1 MTQRKLNWLVS
12 AVAAVSVAGIATSS
26 FAQVRID
33 TGNAR
38 DANNRIGSGGS
49 NGPAA
54 SRYQPINQND
64 IVYNNVTAG
73 RGFHGQLQTT
83 DGISFHGTTGAE
95 LSGNFI
101 QQSSGAPTGILAA
114 NNAQVVRPIYDSAAR
129 GVNAPPGYIQ
139 QGFSNSAYVPAPP
152 QTRSAGDLRIG
163 VVNFSDTDTVTPMS
177 APRPGE
183 TVLPGPVSTS
193 NTNSLITASPLY
205 GIRQWTRDDDQSLL
219 NDTAFRGINDQAL
232 DDQTVQQFRNE
243 LMVPSNPMT
252 SNIGQSAKIDN
263 TALGAGT
270 LQNTGQGTPN
280 LAQPLNTPLGQQ
292 ADKPLPNG
300 QLPGEN
306 LANTNVGG
314 GTLQTNQS
322 TQQKLLSTPAQQS
335 TQYQSMED
343 ELKSY
348 LGPQGYAAL
357 QANKQYNAS
366 VALAKQQDE
375 AKRAAPAPGS
385 AGPAA
390 PGGNAPGVGVSAP
403 GQNPGGVAPAPHGA
417 NAAPDQNAAPI
428 QIPGPTFQK
437 PTEKP
442 KPVQVHS
449 LADGIKAEGLKK
461 LMAQAEDQMHQ
472 GKWFSAIETYQNA
485 VRVAPNQPLVIIGR
499 ANAELGATYYVRA
512 EEDLKQAFTSD
523 KKLLMGQYDLRK
535 MIGDDRLAYLLTDLK
550 EANAKDPKKSM
561 PIFLLA
567 YIAYN
572 TGNEQQAAGYLDLLE
587 QRDPDSATLVKTLRQ
602 FWTLPGQDKAGAS
615 ATPEMNK

>member
-1 MTQRKLNWLVS
+1 MTQRKLNWLIS

-49 NGPAA
+49 NGTGS
-54 SRYQPINQND
+54 SRWQPINQND

-83 DGISFHGTTGAE
+83 DGVSFHGTTGAE

-139 QGFSNSAYVPAPP
+139 QGFSNSAYIPAPP
-152 QTRSAGDLRIG
+152 PTRGAGDLRIG
-163 VVNFSDTDTVTPMS
+163 VVNFNDSDAIA

-183 TVLPGPVSTS
+183 TILPGPVSTS

-205 GIRQWTRDDDQSLL
+205 GVRQWTRDDDQSLL
-219 NDTAFRGINDQAL
+219 NDTTFRGMNDQAL

-263 TALGAGT
+263 SAIGTGT
-270 LQNTGQGTPN
+270 LQNTGQTTPN

-292 ADKPLPNG
+292 SDKPLPNG

-306 LANTNVGG
+306 LAASNLGG
-314 GTLQTNQS
+314 GVQINQA

-335 TQYQSMED
+335 TQYQQMED
-343 ELKSY
+343 SLKSY
-348 LGPQGYAAL
+348 LGPQGYDAL
-357 QANKQYNAS
+357 QANRQYNAS
-366 VALAKQQDE
+366 VAAMKQQDE
-375 AKRAAPAPGS
+375 AKRAAAAAPAPG
-385 AGPAA
+385 GPAA
-390 PGGNAPGVGVSAP
+390 PGGVAPGVAAP
-403 GQNPGGVAPAPHGA
+403 GQNPGGLAPANGA
-417 NAAPDQNAAPI
+417 HAAPDQNAAPI

-437 PTEKP
+437 PAEKP

-461 LMAQAEDQMHQ
+461 LMTQAEDQMHQ

-485 VRVAPNQPLVIIGR
+485 VRVAPNQPLVVIGR

-535 MIGDDRLAYLLTDLK
+535 MIGDDRLAYLLSDLK
-550 EANAKDPKKSM
+550 DMNAKDPKKSM

-572 TGNEQQAAGYLDLLE
+572 TGNEQQASGYLDLLQ
-587 QRDPDSATLVKTLRQ
+587 QRDPESATLVKTLRQ
-602 FWTLPGQDKAGAS
+602 FWTLPGQDKTGAS
-615 ATPEMNK
+615 ATPDMNK